1 MATRAMAPRQTPQ
14 LRFRAEEIW
23 YGIKSGKVNLVVE
36 WLAGGGQVDK
46 KMSDPE
52 RPRYES
58 TPLLLA
64 CSEGRAEGVVDLLL
78 EHDANVNLQL
88 ESNGPSH
95 GLTPLIVAAVAG
107 NPRIVRRLLSA
118 GAKIGTRTPEGK
130 TARMLAEHLKQHECV
145 RAIREH
151 LEATVKAA
159 SSAPSAVSR
168 RTAMNEERKGQQQE
182 QEDLERAT
190 AASLAISSG
199 TGIFSGTAPPP
210 PPKPIDSS
218 EVDLVCA
225 RGADEGSV
233 RGQPMPVVLNA
244 AISEGSVAGVA
255 AWLDGGGQVDHGWAS
270 RDAFD
275 ETHNITTLMGACTCG
290 HVSVIDLLLERG
302 ASVDL
307 QDSYGD
313 TALMWAVSQGDAAIV
328 HRLLRAGARTDL
340 RADEGHTVIEMAM
353 ECGKYVCVRILREH
367 EAKAQAAAD
376 GADKLPPMTVLSAL
390 DLKREE
396 LASGETLPTQLL
408 DALLDGEVRTVA
420 AWLDSGVHVNR
431 GWTTPVPTGRRHP
444 PHHSHAT
451 GVTMLLLACV
461 HGQMGVIDLLLE
473 RGADT
478 DLQDNVGGYPLFN
491 ATLHG
496 QAAVVRRLLRAGA
509 RADLR
514 TGNGGGFT
522 GCSVTSWAEANAQHE
537 CARIVLEH
545 LGLPVPVAEKPVLP
559 SNSNPSVRD
568 RLQARLAARAGAATT
583 SSEPNLEAGP
593 SVEGAALVEP
603 AAAAARAAEELLHD
617 GMRDNDGASSSTKG
631 KSKKKKKGKA
641 KHAEAGAADTDPTMT
656 LTASPAA
663 AAPAMTPHPLPQAV
677 ETMTPHPSTAGDLT
691 LPDMISNFVGLSNML
706 RVPRVQ
712 QAMQN
717 KEPVFMKQLG
727 DMLQAP
733 EVREAIQNG
742 LIPVDMIP
750 AEIMEQFGIFP
761 EMIIESVALAAVRGK
776 MLNVKDVAE
785 EEGATTESA
794 GEGSACAQTS
804 IPVHLSNALSGRDVA
819 EIAAWLDGGGEVD
832 CGWADKQVHDVTMLM
847 HACQTADHLP
857 CVDLLLERGANVNL
871 RDSPDGCTAL
881 MRAASRGHA
890 TVVRRLLRAGAQL
903 DLSTPS
909 GLTALK
915 MAKKQGHHECVSIL
929 REHVASKA
937 ARADEGAASGSAQG
951 GKMGWSTIPPPLA
964 RGLQKSDVAEM
975 GAWLNDHVNGGG
987 KVDCG
992 WAENGVHDMTTL
1004 MCACQT
1010 GCLPFVD
1017 LLLERGA
1024 SVNLLDS
1031 DGCTALMH
1039 AAGFGHA
1046 AIVRRL
1052 LRAGAQINVR
1062 DYDGTT
1068 ALTAAEES
1076 GHHDCV
1082 RILRDSG
1089 AQREGIVVYQHTP
1102 QSTSNARDRLQ
1113 ARLASRASA
1122 STGSSEHKSEA
1133 GASGDDEALAERAAA
1148 AARAAEELLQ
1158 EEERDK
1164 EGAASSTK
1172 GKSKKKK
1179 KGKAKHVVAGAA
1191 ETEEGVAEVVATEAA
1206 DTQAKASGP
1215 AATEAAGA
1223 GEGSSKD
1230 FSKCV
1235 VCFEG
1240 ALTHIFVPCGH
1251 QCVCAGCAAS
1261 VMERSGKCPI
1271 CCELAMTT
1279 MKVWV
1284 QGAN

>member
-1 MATRAMAPRQTPQ
+1 M
-14 LRFRAEEIW
+14 
-23 YGIKSGKVNLVVE
+23 
-36 WLAGGGQVDK
+36 
-46 KMSDPE
+46 
-52 RPRYES
+52 
-58 TPLLLA
+58 
-64 CSEGRAEGVVDLLL
+64 
-78 EHDANVNLQL
+78 
-88 ESNGPSH
+88 
-95 GLTPLIVAAVAG
+95 
-107 NPRIVRRLLSA
+107 
-118 GAKIGTRTPEGK
+118 
-130 TARMLAEHLKQHECV
+130 
-145 RAIREH
+145 
-151 LEATVKAA
+151 
-159 SSAPSAVSR
+159 
-168 RTAMNEERKGQQQE
+168 
-182 QEDLERAT
+182 
-190 AASLAISSG
+190 
-199 TGIFSGTAPPP
+199 
-210 PPKPIDSS
+210 
-218 EVDLVCA
+218 
-225 RGADEGSV
+225 
-233 RGQPMPVVLNA
+233 
-244 AISEGSVAGVA
+244 
-255 AWLDGGGQVDHGWAS
+255 
-270 RDAFD
+270 
-275 ETHNITTLMGACTCG
+275 
-290 HVSVIDLLLERG
+290 
-302 ASVDL
+302 
-307 QDSYGD
+307 
-313 TALMWAVSQGDAAIV
+313 
-328 HRLLRAGARTDL
+328 
-340 RADEGHTVIEMAM
+340 
-353 ECGKYVCVRILREH
+353 
-367 EAKAQAAAD
+367 
-376 GADKLPPMTVLSAL
+376 
-390 DLKREE
+390 
-396 LASGETLPTQLL
+396 
-408 DALLDGEVRTVA
+408 
-420 AWLDSGVHVNR
+420 
-431 GWTTPVPTGRRHP
+431 
-444 PHHSHAT
+444 
-451 GVTMLLLACV
+451 
-461 HGQMGVIDLLLE
+461 
-473 RGADT
+473 
-478 DLQDNVGGYPLFN
+478 
-491 ATLHG
+491 
-496 QAAVVRRLLRAGA
+496 
-509 RADLR
+509 
-514 TGNGGGFT
+514 
-522 GCSVTSWAEANAQHE
+522 
-537 CARIVLEH
+537 
-545 LGLPVPVAEKPVLP
+545 
-559 SNSNPSVRD
+559 
-568 RLQARLAARAGAATT
+568 
-583 SSEPNLEAGP
+583 
-593 SVEGAALVEP
+593 
-603 AAAAARAAEELLHD
+603 
-617 GMRDNDGASSSTKG
+617 
-631 KSKKKKKGKA
+631 
-641 KHAEAGAADTDPTMT
+641 
-656 LTASPAA
+656 
-663 AAPAMTPHPLPQAV
+663 
-677 ETMTPHPSTAGDLT
+677 
-691 LPDMISNFVGLSNML
+691 
-706 RVPRVQ
+706 
-712 QAMQN
+712 
-717 KEPVFMKQLG
+717 
-727 DMLQAP
+727 
-733 EVREAIQNG
+733 
-742 LIPVDMIP
+742 
-750 AEIMEQFGIFP
+750 
-761 EMIIESVALAAVRGK
+761 
-776 MLNVKDVAE
+776 
-785 EEGATTESA
+785 
-794 GEGSACAQTS
+794 
-804 IPVHLSNALSGRDVA
+804 
-819 EIAAWLDGGGEVD
+819 
-832 CGWADKQVHDVTMLM
+832 
-847 HACQTADHLP
+847 
-857 CVDLLLERGANVNL
+857 
-871 RDSPDGCTAL
+871 
-881 MRAASRGHA
+881 
-890 TVVRRLLRAGAQL
+890 
-903 DLSTPS
+903 
-909 GLTALK
+909 
-915 MAKKQGHHECVSIL
+915 SIL